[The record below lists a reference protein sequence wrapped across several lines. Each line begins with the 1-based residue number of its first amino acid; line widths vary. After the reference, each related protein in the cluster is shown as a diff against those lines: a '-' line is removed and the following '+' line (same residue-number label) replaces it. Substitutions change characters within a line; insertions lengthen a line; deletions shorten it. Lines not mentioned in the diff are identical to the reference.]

1 MYCSVNGNHLSVYE
15 DGEKFV
21 RIFTF
26 RSPVES
32 ACMNGED
39 KVVATYTDV
48 GNNTHPLY
56 TELYET
62 SGHLI
67 RKTHCS

>member
-1 MYCSVNGNHLSVYE
+1 
-15 DGEKFV
+15 
-21 RIFTF
+21 
-26 RSPVES
+26 
-32 ACMNGED
+32 MNGED

-48 GNNTHPLY
+48 GNNTYPLY

-62 SGHLI
+62 IGRLI